1 MALELK
7 LLLQCVVGGG
17 CSSHGGLAC
26 SFSPWPCGTPCC
38 QRGGSVTASVQFQVG
53 PQPLKEVVFGARDRQ
68 APQLQLVLQFRDL
81 TEDRVEEKLS
91 LKGGSEGRWRDEG
104 KDQRRIKR
112 DERKQE
118 ERKRKDR
125 AINHCPVLCQLLSWQ
140 ATFQWQSFVNRDSFT
155 YANFYPPITPS
166 TRREPLVSLLFDLY
180 AVVLLTFI
188 SSRFGG
194 RDTGFVPPKGAEL
207 WQLWLPWFVGVV
219 VGAATGR
226 GGEEAIMGLEEEEED
241 GCWSAWGLFEEKVRE
256 GKRSVIVV
264 VQTTELNFH
273 TVSSVQST
281 TLSFDS
287 SCCIYICL
295 KRATRRISPIS
306 RRETSP

>member
-7 LLLQCVVGGG
+7 LLLQCVGGGG
-17 CSSHGGLAC
+17 CSSLGGLSC
-26 SFSPWPCGTPCC
+26 CFSPWPCGTPCC

-53 PQPLKEVVFGARDRQ
+53 PQPLKEVVFCARDRQ
-68 APQLQLVLQFRDL
+68 ATQLQLVLQFRDL
-81 TEDRVEEKLS
+81 TEDGVEERLS

-104 KDQRRIKR
+104 KDQRWIKTDKRI
-112 DERKQE
+112 QE
-118 ERKRKDR
+118 ERGKKDR
-125 AINHCPVLCQLLSWQ
+125 AIHHCPILCQLLSWQ

-155 YANFYPPITPS
+155 YASFYPPITPS
-166 TRREPLVSLLFDLY
+166 TRRELLVSLLFDLY

-194 RDTGFVPPKGAEL
+194 RDAGFVPPKGAEL
-207 WQLWLPWFVGVV
+207 WQLWLPWFDSVV

-256 GKRSVIVV
+256 GERSVIVV
-264 VQTTELNFH
+264 VQTTKLNFYSLL
-273 TVSSVQST
+273 SSKHHIEFRFI
-281 TLSFDS
+281 L
-287 SCCIYICL
+287 L
-295 KRATRRISPIS
+295 
-306 RRETSP
+306 